1 MRYGLPLF
9 LLALMAARGNAA
21 GTATWEMGSYQD
33 FLRGQFTGV
42 SLSRDGRLMLAPK
55 TETLFSSDQP
65 VIWSVAQAPDG
76 TLYAA
81 TGHRGRVFKV
91 DKSGKSEV
99 VWTADQ
105 PEVFAVAL
113 DAKGTLYAA
122 SSPKGK
128 IYRIEGGK
136 AVEFFS
142 PGSVY
147 IWSLVFAKDGTLFVG
162 TGDEGKVFRV
172 DRSGK
177 GEIYYETGQT
187 HVTSLALD
195 TQGRLLAGTEPNGI
209 LYRIEAKGK
218 AFVLYDADLP
228 EIRAITASSDGVIY
242 AAAQGGASTR
252 RGIAATQTAP
262 GGTGKPVVSAATT
275 TITVT
280 DEAQGGVEIKPKP
293 EAAKPVHSATPQVTT
308 QFSPIVDV
316 SGIEKSALYKIWP
329 DNTVETLWSSKDEN
343 VYDVLPSGGQIVFST
358 DGKGRIYRLGAD
370 RKVTLL
376 VQTNESEATRLV
388 QGAGGLLAA
397 TGNLGKIFRLSDATE
412 ASGVYE
418 APVHDAGTVARWGKL
433 SWRTETAG
441 GSRVTFRTRSGNS
454 ARPDRTWSD
463 WSDPLN
469 DPAGSQVTSPNAR
482 YLQWKAEF
490 AAGGGQSPLLD
501 SVTAAYLPQNTP
513 PTVKSISVTAQQ
525 VSGAGSAAAKPAAT
539 QSPGASYSITV
550 TDTGEAGPSTSA
562 GTPTQTLGR
571 TAAHQ
576 MQITWQAEDPDG
588 DRLVYALYFRGEDER
603 EWKLV
608 KADLQESTFTLDGD
622 VLADGRYFFRVTAS
636 DQPSNPRSTAREAE
650 LISTPVLIDNTP
662 PRVTAGE
669 PTREGTRVEIELEAV
684 DAVSA
689 LRRAEYSVDAGRWT
703 PLEAADGI
711 IDSASER
718 FVLRLENVSPGEHL
732 VVVRVYDA
740 ADNAGLTKVVLR

>member
-9 LLALMAARGNAA
+9 LLALVAARGDAA

-42 SLSRDGRLMLAPK
+42 SLSREGRLTLAPK

-76 TLYAA
+76 TLYAG
-81 TGHRGRVFKV
+81 TGHRGRVFKI
-91 DKSGKSEV
+91 DRSGKSEV
-99 VWTADQ
+99 FWAADQ
-105 PEVFAVAL
+105 PEVFAIAL
-113 DAKGTLYAA
+113 DPKGALYAA

-128 IYRIEGGK
+128 IYRIESGK

-172 DRSGK
+172 DHSGK

-195 TQGRLLAGTEPNGI
+195 AQGRLLAGTEPNGI
-209 LYRIEAKGK
+209 LYRIEAKDK

-228 EIRAITASSDGVIY
+228 EIRAITAAPDGVIY

-252 RGIAATQTAP
+252 RGIMATQTPP
-262 GGTGKPVVSAATT
+262 GVMGKPVVSATT
-275 TITVT
+275 TSITVT
-280 DEAQGGVEIKPKP
+280 DDAQGGVEIKPKP
-293 EAAKPVHSATPQVTT
+293 EAAKPASAATPQVTT
-308 QFSPIVDV
+308 QFSPIVDI
-316 SGIEKSALYKIWP
+316 SGIEKSALYRILP

-343 VYDVLPSGGQIVFST
+343 VYDILPSGGQIVFAT

-397 TGNLGKIFRLSDATE
+397 TGNLGKIFRLGDALE
-412 ASGVYE
+412 SSGVYE

-433 SWRTETAG
+433 NWRAETTG

-454 ARPDRTWSD
+454 ARPDKTWSD
-463 WSDPLN
+463 WSDPLS
-469 DPAGSQVTSPNAR
+469 DSAGSQVSSPNAR

-490 AAGGGQSPLLD
+490 TGGGGPPPVLD
-501 SVTAAYLPQNTP
+501 NVTAAYLPQNTP
-513 PTVKSISVTAQQ
+513 PTVKSISVTVQA
-525 VSGAGSAAAKPAAT
+525 SGAGAAAKPAAA
-539 QSPGASYSITV
+539 QAPGASYSITV
-550 TDTGEAGPSTSA
+550 TDTGEAGPATSA

-571 TAAHQ
+571 AAARQ
-576 MQITWQAEDPDG
+576 IQITWQAEDLDG
-588 DRLVYALYFRGEDER
+588 DRLVYALHFRGEDER

-608 KADLQESTFTLDGD
+608 KADLQENTITLDGD

-636 DQPSNPRSTAREAE
+636 DQLSNPRSSAREAE
-650 LISTPVLIDNTP
+650 LVSAPVLIDNTP

-669 PTREGTRVEIELEAV
+669 PKREGSRVEIDIEAV
-684 DAVSA
+684 DAASA

-732 VVVRVYDA
+732 IVVRVYDA

>member
-1 MRYGLPLF
+1 MRYALPLL
-9 LLALMAARGNAA
+9 LLALPAAPGFGA

-33 FLRGQFTGV
+33 FLRGQFTGL
-42 SLSRDGRLMLAPK
+42 SLSRDGRLTLAPK

-65 VIWSVAQAPDG
+65 VIWSVAQAPNG
-76 TLYAA
+76 VLYAA
-81 TGHRGRVFKV
+81 TGHRGRVFKI
-91 DKSGKSEV
+91 DKNGKSEV

-113 DAKGTLYAA
+113 DSKGVLYAA

-147 IWSLVFAKDGTLFVG
+147 IWSLAFAADGTLFVG

-172 DRSGK
+172 DPSGK

-187 HVTSLALD
+187 HVTSLAFD
-195 TQGRLLAGTEPNGI
+195 SRGRLLAGTEPNGI
-209 LYRIEAKGK
+209 LYRIEAKDK

-228 EIRAITASSDGVIY
+228 EIRSIAAGSDGVIY

-252 RGIAATQTAP
+252 KGITATQTAQP
-262 GGTGKPVVSAATT
+262 GAVKPVVSATTT
-275 TITVT
+275 TISVT

-293 EAAKPVHSATPQVTT
+293 EAAKPAVATPQVTT
-308 QFSPIVDV
+308 QFSPIIDV
-316 SGIEKSALYKIWP
+316 SGVEKSALYRIWP
-329 DNTVETLWSSKDEN
+329 DNTVEKLWSSKDEN
-343 VYDVLPSGGQIVFST
+343 VYDVLPSGEQIVFST
-358 DGKGRIYRLGAD
+358 DGKGRIYRLGSD

-376 VQTNESEATRLV
+376 AQTNESEATRLM

-397 TGNLGKIFRLSDATE
+397 TGNLGKIFRFGNALETQ
-412 ASGVYE
+412 GVYE
-418 APVHDAGTVARWGKL
+418 APVHDASTVARWGKL
-433 SWRTETAG
+433 SWRAETPG
-441 GSRVTFRTRSGNS
+441 GSRLTFRTRSGNS
-454 ARPDRTWSD
+454 ARPDKTWSD
-463 WSDPLN
+463 WSEPLS
-469 DPAGSQVTSPNAR
+469 DAAGSQIASPNAR
-482 YLQWKAEF
+482 YLQWKAEL
-490 AAGGGQSPLLD
+490 AGGTGQQPTLD
-501 SVTAAYLPQNTP
+501 SVTAAYLPQNSP
-513 PTVKSISVTAQQ
+513 PSVKSVSVTAQA
-525 VSGAGSAAAKPAAT
+525 SGAGTTAAAKPAPA
-539 QSPGASYSITV
+539 QPAGAAYSITV
-550 TDTGEAGPSTSA
+550 TDTGETGPPTST

-571 TAAHQ
+571 TGARQ
-576 MQITWQAEDPDG
+576 MQISWQAEDPDG
-588 DRLVYALYFRGEDER
+588 DRLVYALHFRGEGER

-608 KADLQESTFTLDGD
+608 KADLQESSFTLDGD

-636 DQPSNPRSTAREAE
+636 DQPSNPPASARESE
-650 LISTPVLIDNTP
+650 LVSAPVLIDNTP

-669 PTREGTRVEIELEAV
+669 PKRTGTGVEIEFEAV
-684 DAVSA
+684 DAASA

-711 IDSASER
+711 IDSQSER
-718 FVLRLENVSPGEHL
+718 FLLRLDDVTPGEHL